1 MRAISVAFA
10 RSCKVVSVHNISL
23 RGVGVEGQS
32 DASLMAVL
40 CQSHRSPIAASS
52 QNPPIIKLIVNKP
65 QSQNMPSSRAHPPP
79 VEASP
84 ERRRQRLAP
93 EARADQILDVA
104 AKLILAEGLTEV
116 SMERLGR
123 DAGIS
128 KALIY
133 NYFPNRNE
141 LLRALLEREI
151 AALRGRQVAEV
162 KAASD
167 FGELVRRTTRIYVE
181 HVNER
186 GALLQRLW
194 AEPAVSRTVAEE
206 DTRSRDAAMRY
217 FARQVTKE
225 YGLPMD
231 VALSAV
237 DMQMAMTEAAAQ
249 HLSNSHND
257 VDFATDICVTLL
269 LGGLDA
275 LAKRHQRNIKNGSV
289 DKPARSVVKAA
300 VRKTPVLKASLPKAS
315 IRKTPGRK
323 TSA

>member
-1 MRAISVAFA
+1 
-10 RSCKVVSVHNISL
+10 
-23 RGVGVEGQS
+23 
-32 DASLMAVL
+32 
-40 CQSHRSPIAASS
+40 
-52 QNPPIIKLIVNKP
+52 
-65 QSQNMPSSRAHPPP
+65 MPSRRALPPP
-79 VEASP
+79 EEATP

-162 KAASD
+162 RAASD

-181 HVNER
+181 HVSER

-194 AEPAVSRTVAEE
+194 AETAVSRTVAEE

-217 FARQVTKE
+217 FARQVTQE

-275 LAKRHQRNIKNGSV
+275 LARRHRRNIKKGAV
-289 DKPARSVVKAA
+289 DKPARSDREVAA
-300 VRKTPVLKASLPKAS
+300 RKVAARKVAISKVAVSKVASRKVTVRKVAALKVPVP
-315 IRKTPGRK
+315 K